1 MIRDKALRCKLFS
14 KKGHPA
20 DWLESHMESFQ
31 PAREICPC
39 CHSRGFC
46 RPHAHYTRY
55 LIGLS
60 NGKPECRRVTI
71 LRVFCTSCRHT
82 HAILPDFIIPFRQ
95 FSLHFILKVLV
106 DYFTHRSPS
115 RILKEYG
122 IDIRQ
127 LTAWKKLFL
136 SHKAM
141 WLGVLSDK
149 EAGAL
154 SFLSWIAKRDSLSE
168 FLSEFYDRLKKSFL
182 QSHANPKANSDGC
195 ALGRSASGIPSTQQ
209 GE

>member
-1 MIRDKALRCKLFS
+1 MQAVF

-31 PAREICPC
+31 AARETCPC
-39 CHSRGFC
+39 CHVKGTC
-46 RPHAHYTRY
+46 RPHAHYSRY
-55 LIGLS
+55 LIGLT
-60 NGKPECRRVTI
+60 NGKQECRRITV

-82 HAILPDFIIPFRQ
+82 HAILPDFIIPYRQ
-95 FSLHFILKVLV
+95 FCLPFILKVLA
-106 DYFTHRSPS
+106 DYFTHHSPS

-122 IDIRQ
+122 IDIHQ

-136 SHKAM
+136 NHKAM
-141 WLGVLSDK
+141 WLGVLTDK
-149 EAGAL
+149 ETSEL
-154 SFLSWIAKRDSLSE
+154 SFLTRIAERDCLSE
-168 FLSEFYDRLKKSFL
+168 FLSGFYDKLKRSFL

-195 ALGRSASGIPSTQQ
+195 ALGRLASGSPSTQQ

>member
-1 MIRDKALRCKLFS
+1 MIRDKAFFCKLFS
-14 KKGHPA
+14 QEDHPA
-20 DWLESHMESFQ
+20 DRLADFMKSFD
-31 PAREICPC
+31 PARETCPC

-46 RPHAHYTRY
+46 RPHAHYARY

-115 RILKEYG
+115 RMLGKRVPRLPAERFPG
-122 IDIRQ
+122 DAKGREPAGGEDLEIRQ
-127 LTAWKKLFL
+127 
-136 SHKAM
+136 
-141 WLGVLSDK
+141 
-149 EAGAL
+149 
-154 SFLSWIAKRDSLSE
+154 
-168 FLSEFYDRLKKSFL
+168 
-182 QSHANPKANSDGC
+182 
-195 ALGRSASGIPSTQQ
+195 
-209 GE
+209 